1 MEQEI
6 YEVNSIKKNL
16 IPSIAVYYMDYDFF
30 VYEPGFI
37 ESENRVM
44 FTSGDVSLYDNLV
57 EKAYISSFVK
67 NDLIFLRRKNYIWL
81 LEVLT
86 VGMLVMEARVITG
99 NILNDDI
106 VSKHPYPEISRDKD
120 LMDKLF
126 ESVTKGK

>member
-6 YEVNSIKKNL
+6 YDVNSIKKNL

-44 FTSGDVSLYDNLV
+44 FTSGDVSLYDNSV

-99 NILNDDI
+99 NILNEDI

>member
-1 MEQEI
+1 
-6 YEVNSIKKNL
+6 
-16 IPSIAVYYMDYDFF
+16 MDYDFF

-37 ESENRVM
+37 ESENRVR
-44 FTSGDVSLYDNLV
+44 FTSGDVSLYDNSV

-99 NILNDDI
+99 NILNEDI

>member
-37 ESENRVM
+37 ESENRVR
-44 FTSGDVSLYDNLV
+44 FTSGDVSLYDNSV
-57 EKAYISSFVK
+57 EKAYISSFEK

-99 NILNDDI
+99 NILNEDI
-106 VSKHPYPEISRDKD
+106 VSKHTYPEISRDKD

>member
-1 MEQEI
+1 M
-6 YEVNSIKKNL
+6 NSIKKNL

-37 ESENRVM
+37 ESENLVR
-44 FTSGDVSLYDNLV
+44 FTSGDVSLYDNSV
-57 EKAYISSFVK
+57 EKAYISSFAK

-99 NILNDDI
+99 NILNEDI
-106 VSKHPYPEISRDKD
+106 VSKHTYPEISRDKD
-120 LMDKLF
+120 LMDRLF

>member
-99 NILNDDI
+99 NILNEDI